1 MSFRLLLAMVLTLST
16 AAGAEY
22 RAPAGQRYAVAGRT
36 ASILPGGRILEP
48 LGHQIDTGPGPF
60 GLAVSDRGAAASA
73 NIGYERFGV
82 TVLEP
87 EKNGWRE
94 RDIWARTPG
103 VHVPE

>member
-1 MSFRLLLAMVLTLST
+1 MSARALLGIILA
-16 AAGAEY
+16 AAAAPGAEY
-22 RAPAGQRYAVAGRT
+22 QSPAGQRYAVAGRSV
-36 ASILPGGRILEP
+36 AILPGGRILEP
-48 LGHQIDTGPGPF
+48 LGQQIDTGPGPF

-103 VHVPE
+103 VHGP